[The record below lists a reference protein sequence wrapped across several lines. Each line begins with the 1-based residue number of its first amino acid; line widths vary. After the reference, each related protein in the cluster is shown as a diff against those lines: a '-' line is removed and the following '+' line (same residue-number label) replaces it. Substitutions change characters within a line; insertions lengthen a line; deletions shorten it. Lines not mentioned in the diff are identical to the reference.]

1 MHRRSRRPHASSRR
15 THATVT
21 GLMEDRCTTF
31 ANLKPSVQN
40 WFVKALVVEK
50 TPIRSL
56 KWGRQQRLVLIDKE
70 SIYQVLSHPNLTPAQ
85 SNKILHNSVL
95 KIIL

>member
-70 SIYQVLSHPNLTPAQ
+70 VNYFNIFNNIGVTSSDSSLPTNLA
-85 SNKILHNSVL
+85 NL
-95 KIIL
+95 